1 MTTTTD
7 RQDLRRALD
16 MDRRLLGAAAQRAD
30 DHPLGLALHN
40 PALPRVWVQNQ
51 LHVLGPAGD
60 IDDLV
65 RILDELYGDLKHR
78 RAVLEDEADGE
89 RLAQGFAD
97 RGWLVSRTV
106 YMALREPRD
115 REPAAGLARE
125 VDEATL
131 RPVERRMIASEPHG
145 KDPVVV
151 EQLLD
156 ERAALHRAA
165 DACHYVAGCEGD
177 ELVGT
182 TTLYRSG
189 PLAQVEDVITAQSH
203 RGRGI
208 ARGMVSLAIDLARD
222 AELVWIAADDEDW
235 PKDLYFKLGFRPM
248 GRTVSFTR
256 VGPEHPAYRPE

>member
-30 DHPLGLALHN
+30 DHPLGVALHN

-60 IDDLV
+60 IDDLI
-65 RILDELYGDLKHR
+65 RILDELYGDLDHR
-78 RAVLEDEADGE
+78 RAVVEDEAEGE
-89 RLAQGFAD
+89 RLAEGFAD

-115 REPAAGLARE
+115 REPAAGRARE

-131 RPVERRMIASEPHG
+131 QPIERRMIASEPHG
-145 KDPVVV
+145 KDPEVV
-151 EQLLD
+151 EQLLR

-165 DACHYVAGCEGD
+165 DSCHYVAGCEGD

-189 PLAQVEDVITAQSH
+189 ELAQVEDVITAESH

-208 ARGMVSLAIDLARD
+208 ARAMVSLAIDLAGD
-222 AELVWIAADDEDW
+222 ADLVWIAADAEDW
-235 PKDLYFKLGFRPM
+235 PKELYFKLGFRPM
-248 GRTVSFTR
+248 GRTICFTLL
-256 VGPEHPAYRPE
+256 GPAHPASRPG